1 MRSNE
6 SAEDYLETILI
17 LSNRLP
23 AVRGVDIAAEMGF
36 RKSSVS
42 IAMKNLRE
50 KGHITVSEQGFIL
63 LTDSGRKIA
72 EAVYDRH
79 RTIADWLVSL
89 GVKEETA
96 EADACR
102 MEHVISAE
110 SFEAIKKITE

>member
-17 LSNRLP
+17 LGRRLP

-42 IAMKNLRE
+42 VAMKNLRE

-63 LTDSGRKIA
+63 LTESGKKIA
-72 EAVYDRH
+72 ESVYDRH
-79 RTIADWLVSL
+79 RTITEWLVSL
-89 GVKEETA
+89 GVKPETA

-102 MEHVISAE
+102 IEHVISEE
-110 SFEAIKKITE
+110 SFEAIKKLTE